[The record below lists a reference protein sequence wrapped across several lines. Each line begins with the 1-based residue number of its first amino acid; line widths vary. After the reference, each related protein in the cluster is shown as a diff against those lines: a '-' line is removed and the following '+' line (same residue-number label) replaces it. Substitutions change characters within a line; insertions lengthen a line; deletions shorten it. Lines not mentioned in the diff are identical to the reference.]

1 MRRLGMPR
9 SGTSLVHQIISNH
22 HKVHGAGE
30 LTKLN
35 KFVTPFLKDYKNN
48 NSPISKNDLI
58 FLPYMNYGGTISP
71 YFNLNTKAEIFGLLP
86 HHQRDDILLAAYQGL
101 GFSIRDCYDSLNI
114 KMPLWFAP
122 KEFSPMHQLLYLRP
136 LLGGA

>member
-1 MRRLGMPR
+1 MPR

-48 NSPISKNDLI
+48 NSPISKNDLVKHLESKKI
-58 FLPYMNYGGTISP
+58 GTRQL
-71 YFNLNTKAEIFGLLP
+71 FAGNLLKQPLYKDVEKRVVGDLKNTDFIMRNTFWIGLWP
-86 HHQRDDILLAAYQGL
+86 GL
-101 GFSIRDCYDSLNI
+101 DKEHMDYIVEVIKESYSL
-114 KMPLWFAP
+114 
-122 KEFSPMHQLLYLRP
+122 
-136 LLGGA
+136 